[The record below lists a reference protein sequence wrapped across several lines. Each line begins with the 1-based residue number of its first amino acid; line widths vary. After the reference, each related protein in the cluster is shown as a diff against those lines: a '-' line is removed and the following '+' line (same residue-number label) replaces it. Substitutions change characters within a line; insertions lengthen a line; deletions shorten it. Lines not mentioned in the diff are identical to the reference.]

1 MTSETRAE
9 VRAGAE
15 RAHQAAAA
23 ARPQS
28 GAAKALPMIV
38 VLALSA
44 GAVAFGEWG
53 TNLGFS
59 ELNAYKILRLLH
71 IVVAVVAFGSTFG
84 LPVLMPLAG
93 RGGVATLRVAL
104 HFAEALEQKIVVP
117 GSLLVAATGG
127 GLILSD
133 VSGYQ
138 DALPAWI
145 IIALALWL
153 AAAVVAMTV
162 QNPAVRRALEVL
174 ETADDNGPVP
184 EAIGPI
190 AARLDLVGKLLGL
203 SAIASLFLMTWRPS
217 F

>member
-1 MTSETRAE
+1 MTGEARTEA
-9 VRAGAE
+9 RAGAE

-53 TNLGFS
+53 ADLGFS

-104 HFAEALEQKIVVP
+104 HFAEALEKKIVVP

>member
-1 MTSETRAE
+1 MTSETRTESLTGAQQAHP
-9 VRAGAE
+9 AGAG
-15 RAHQAAAA
+15 

-28 GAAKALPMIV
+28 GVAKALPMIV

-53 TNLGFS
+53 ADLGFS
-59 ELNAYKILRLLH
+59 ELNAYKILRLAH

-84 LPVLMPLAG
+84 IPVLMPLAG

-138 DALPAWI
+138 EDLPAWI
-145 IIALALWL
+145 IIALGLWV

-162 QNPAVRRALEVL
+162 QSPAVRRALEVL
-174 ETADDNGPVP
+174 ESADDNGPVP

-190 AARLDLVGKLLGL
+190 AARLDLVGKILGL

>member
-53 TNLGFS
+53 ANLGFS

-93 RGGVATLRVAL
+93 RGGVATLRLAL
-104 HFAEALEQKIVVP
+104 QFQEQLEAKIVVP

-138 DALPAWI
+138 DDLPAWI
-145 IIALALWL
+145 IIALGLWV
-153 AAAVVAMTV
+153 AAAVVAMAV
-162 QNPAVRRALEVL
+162 QSPATRRALEIL
-174 ETADDNGPVP
+174 ENAEDDGPMP
-184 EAIGPI
+184 DAIGPI
-190 AARLDLVGKLLGL
+190 AGRLSKVGMLLGL

>member
-1 MTSETRAE
+1 MTGEARTE

-53 TNLGFS
+53 ADLGFS

>member
-28 GAAKALPMIV
+28 GATKALPMIV

-53 TNLGFS
+53 ADLGFS

-104 HFAEALEQKIVVP
+104 HFAEALEKKIVVP